1 MLNTIKFYE
10 TTVNDFYAY
19 NLDSTFENGTVYT
32 FETENGKSYNAIKK
46 NGELRKDTK
55 DYVIVDIRGNYPA
68 VITIIVKKYATK
80 DTLQKVHGFC
90 TDHNGKMTNICSCS
104 TSVKLNPRCMARAK
118 NPDSICHYCFAA
130 QMLKDYDP
138 LEKKVARNTKR
149 YTTRVLDLSE
159 LPLINPEVFP
169 FFRFESF
176 GDISNTIQVINYIQL
191 ARMNSRINFA
201 WWSKNP
207 DIIAAAL
214 EEYNETIPENV
225 NIIYSSP
232 KKNIQ
237 ADAATLKA
245 KYPFITAI
253 FTVYTAA
260 YAIYHNIDINCGARD
275 CYNCATGCY
284 RIHDRNNIVIINE
297 IEKSEQKAYYAALA
311 A

>member
-1 MLNTIKFYE
+1 MLNNVIY
-10 TTVNDFYAY
+10 
-19 NLDSTFENGTVYT
+19 
-32 FETENGKSYNAIKK
+32 FETRVKEYVNSMMIPGKKYSFFLD
-46 NGELRKDTK
+46 NGEPYDPFTKKMTIRKETEKMVVINEYSD
-55 DYVIVDIRGNYPA
+55 DYGNYN
-68 VITIIVKKYATK
+68 VIVKKYASK
-80 DTLQKVHGFC
+80 DALQKVHGFC
-90 TDHNGKMTNICSCS
+90 TDHNGKMANICSCS

-118 NPDSICHYCFAA
+118 NPDSICHCCFAA
-130 QMLKDYDP
+130 QMLKDYGDNM
-138 LEKKVARNTKR
+138 ENKVARNTER
-149 YTTRVLDLSE
+149 YTTRILAMYE
-159 LPLINPEVFP
+159 LPLIDPEMFP

-201 WWSKNP
+201 WWTKNP
-207 DIIAAAL
+207 DIIDAAL
-214 EEYNETIPENV
+214 KEYGETIPENV

-237 ADAATLKA
+237 ADAVTLKA

-260 YAIYHNIDINCGARD
+260 YAIHHNVDINCGARD

-284 RIHDRNNIVIINE
+284 RIHDRNNIVIVNE